1 MKYICETFDSID
13 KMLNVLSK
21 RGPNQVWK
29 GHEQASIATGEV
41 SFRGTETYEAAVELI
56 KKGWEEPVKEL
67 KSAQTALRVKA
78 NGSTL
83 KTRPRN
89 SVVGYAPCVPAAIL
103 GLPESMI
110 ATERTPQ
117 KIKAVSLIYCSDAS
131 GGTPTKEF
139 LKCGA
144 VVLNIVNELELKG
157 YRVRLVNEFT
167 AAEKGS
173 EALISRVVL
182 KDWRQPL
189 DLKKITFPLAHS
201 SMCRRFSFRY
211 TETQPELRNA
221 GWRGGYGVPLGARG
235 YNEVLKAYRQEGL
248 LTENEYYIN
257 LQMVKKNGY
266 DMQKVMEQAGMKL

>member
-1 MKYICETFDSID
+1 MKYICETFNSIEQMITVLD
-13 KMLNVLSK
+13 KRS
-21 RGPNQVWK
+21 PNKIWEGKSQTSNDE
-29 GHEQASIATGEV
+29 GGG
-41 SFRGTETYEAAVELI
+41 FLGTKTYADAVELI
-56 KKGWEEPVKEL
+56 KKGWEDPVKEL
-67 KSAQTALRVKA
+67 KTAQTALRVKA

-117 KIKAVSLIYCSDAS
+117 KIKAVSIIYCSDAS
-131 GGTPTKEF
+131 AGTATKEF

-167 AAEKGS
+167 GAERDN

-201 SMCRRFSFRY
+201 AMCRRFSFRY
-211 TETQPELRNA
+211 TETQPELRNT
-221 GWRGGYGVPLGARG
+221 GWRPGYGRPIGSRG
-235 YNEVLKAYRQEGL
+235 YAKVVEAYRKEGL
-248 LTENEYYIN
+248 LTDNEYYLN
-257 LQMVKKNGY
+257 LQMVQKNDY